1 MDTLEEFKLFH
12 EKRVDKSLKELTSK
26 VKQINT
32 FDLVANTFYYNSL
45 HDTAEYRD
53 YRGDKNFFI
62 PEVLSM
68 LTLKNNFVSE
78 TSIDP
83 YKLGEEF
90 IQIQNLLSDYCAS
103 KQVLNYKPK
112 NDGDLISRITADISR
127 HEHTIRNPGHPLHHY
142 QFCVEMFAPIDEL
155 IKQVFGFS
163 IYESVKLR
171 ETFDDFLNEKYNIE
185 VEKFDKRIDIHIQEI
200 NEYKKTGEIREDS
213 LFDVD
218 TMIEFYRRSTSENK
232 QVIEN
237 YLLTELHFNFGDV
250 MSFTAE
256 ELAEYSDVDV
266 EATSKFLNTFSNDFP
281 SLDKDAE
288 VFPPV
293 SILKSKPILRHDG
306 RYLVPSFP
314 LLSFCVIG
322 FIESNLP
329 RNKSLSK
336 RYSNIKHDFILN
348 KGLEYFKQI
357 LPSAEILPPNLYY
370 GLGKDEAETDGMII
384 WDRVLIIIEAKGISI
399 SDKAKRGYELKMKDH
414 IRNIIEKSYEQAKRT
429 YNFILENENAE
440 FRTKKRKKFTVKSS
454 DFDDVIF
461 VSLNLEPLGSWSMQ
475 VKATNEIGYF
485 QPNHFPLIISL
496 YDLVIFADI
505 IDNPILFFQY
515 IKKRKEFLSE
525 GKFNVWEELDLFGH
539 YIEGGLRVNH
549 LKEMTE
555 RENVTVLHMD
565 ITTDKFN
572 DYYMQEA
579 GRRLGRI
586 SKPKIEINYDLNNLL
601 LRLEKLKV
609 PHRLKVALLLLEFNE
624 VSHKKLFKLVKKIKK
639 SFSKDKE
646 RHDCSIYSEDGGG
659 IGITFM
665 TSTDVPSLEEKL
677 FKYCSFKMQQYN
689 SEAWVGL
696 GDTSI
701 NAKRY
706 DIKTVF
712 VALNGNIERISI

>member
-1 MDTLEEFKLFH
+1 MDRLEEFKLFH

-26 VKQINT
+26 VRQINT
-32 FDLVANTFYYNSL
+32 FDLIANSFYYNSL
-45 HDTAEYRD
+45 HDTTEYRD

-68 LTLKNNFVSE
+68 LTLKNDFVSE
-78 TSIDP
+78 TSVDP
-83 YKLGEEF
+83 YKFGEEF
-90 IQIQNLLSDYCAS
+90 TEIQNLLSDYCAS
-103 KQVLNYKPK
+103 KSVLNYNPK
-112 NDGDLISRITADISR
+112 FDGDLISRITADISQ

-142 QFCVEMFAPIDEL
+142 QFCEEMFAPIDEL

-171 ETFDDFLNEKYNIE
+171 ETFGDFLNEKYDTE
-185 VEKFDKRIDIHIQEI
+185 TEKFDERINTYIQEI
-200 NEYKKTGEIREDS
+200 SEYKKTGKIREDS

-218 TMIEFYRRSTSENK
+218 TMTEFCKKSTSENK
-232 QVIEN
+232 KVIEN
-237 YLLTELHFNFGDV
+237 YLLTEMHFNFGDV
-250 MSFTAE
+250 MSFTIE
-256 ELAEYSDVDV
+256 ELAEYSGVDI

-281 SLDKDAE
+281 SLDKDADI
-288 VFPPV
+288 FPPV
-293 SILKSKPILRHDG
+293 SILKSKPILRHEG
-306 RYLVPSFP
+306 RYLIPSFP
-314 LLSFCVIG
+314 LLSFCVVR
-322 FIESNLP
+322 FIESNLS

-336 RYSNIKHDFILN
+336 RYRNIKHDFILN
-348 KGLEYFKQI
+348 KGLEYFKQM
-357 LPSAEILPPNLYY
+357 LPSAEVLPPNLYY

-384 WDRVLIIIEAKGISI
+384 WDRVLIIIETKGISI
-399 SDKAKRGYELKMKDH
+399 SDKAKRGHELKMKDH
-414 IRNIIEKSYEQAKRT
+414 VRDIIKKSYEQAKRT

-440 FRTKKRKKFTVKSS
+440 FRTKKREKFIVKSS

-496 YDLVIFADI
+496 YDLVIFTDI

-539 YIEGGLRVNH
+539 YIEGGLRVNS

-555 RENVTVLHMD
+555 KENITVLHMD

-579 GRRLGRI
+579 GRRIGRI
-586 SKPKIEINYDLNNLL
+586 SKPKIEISYDLNNLL
-601 LRLEKLKV
+601 LRLEKLEV
-609 PHRLKVALLLLEFNE
+609 PHRLKIALLLLELSDN
-624 VSHKKLFKLVKKIKK
+624 SHKKLFKYIKKVKKL
-639 SFSKDKE
+639 FSKDKK
-646 RHDCSIYSEDGGG
+646 RHDCTLYSEDEGGL
-659 IGITFM
+659 GITFM
-665 TSTDVPSLEEKL
+665 TSTDLVSLEERL
-677 FKYCSFKMQQYN
+677 FNYCSLKMQESN
-689 SEAWVGL
+689 SKVWVGL

-701 NAKRY
+701 NVKRY

-712 VALNGNIERISI
+712 VAFDGNIERISI

>member
-293 SILKSKPILRHDG
+293 SILKSKPIMRHDG